1 MLIIKTFVNENEI
14 EEIMIQNE
22 GDVGGGFYQYA
33 IVKPEGYDKFVMFHM
48 RELGWRSLF
57 SQALNIILRTD
68 PIFEEEDSEDICED

>member
-1 MLIIKTFVNENEI
+1 MLIIRTFVNEDQI

-33 IVKPEGYDKFVMFHM
+33 IVKPKGYEKFVMFHM

-57 SQALNIILRTD
+57 SQALDIILRTD
-68 PIFEEEDSEDICED
+68 PTFEEEDSENIHQD

>member
-1 MLIIKTFVNENEI
+1 MLIIKTFINEDEI

-33 IVKPEGYDKFVMFHM
+33 IVKPEGYSKFVMFHM

-57 SQALNIILRTD
+57 SQALDIMTRMD
-68 PIFEEEDSEDICED
+68 PIFGEEDSESIRED